1 MVIGCSI
8 AGGVALIAVTGVSI
22 NSSNG
27 LWSAATTTG
36 GLAGGAV
43 NGPAGTQMVGQSS
56 TNIVHMADPPFKNWF
71 IYS

>member
-8 AGGVALIAVTGVSI
+8 AGGVALIAVTGVAI
-22 NSSNG
+22 NSSN
-27 LWSAATTTG
+27 AAGAAATTG